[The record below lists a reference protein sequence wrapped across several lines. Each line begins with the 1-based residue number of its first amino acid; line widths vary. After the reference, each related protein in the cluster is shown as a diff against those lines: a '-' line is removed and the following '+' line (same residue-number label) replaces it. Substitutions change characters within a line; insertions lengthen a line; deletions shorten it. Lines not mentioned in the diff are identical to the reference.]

1 MRPSAASRPRRSKV
15 RRARS
20 RRKARRPP
28 EQCTV
33 RTTPGT
39 ARAASRNGWYADR
52 AASRMTESKFPA
64 GWWLWTPK
72 RKRRAS
78 LTVDVPVP
86 HHGRQARALEG
97 APKQLHEGHRAVAAS
112 GAPESDRQVG
122 LALPAVERQEEAQ
135 QILDLRQQLAAFLE
149 GRHELL
155 HRGVAA
161 VEALEGVHEVRIRQE
176 ADVED
181 EVGVVGRPVFEAEGH
196 KRNPQHITP

>member
-15 RRARS
+15 CRARS

-72 RKRRAS
+72 RKRRPS

-86 HHGRQARALEG
+86 DHGRQARALEG
-97 APKQLHEGHRAVAAS
+97 APKQLHKGHRAVAAS
-112 GAPESDRQVG
+112 GAPQGDRQVG
-122 LALPAVERQEEAQ
+122 LALPAVERQKEAQ
-135 QILDLRQQLAAFLE
+135 EVLDLPQQLPALLE
-149 GRHELL
+149 RHHELF
-155 HRGVAA
+155 HRDVAA
-161 VEALEGVHEVRIRQE
+161 IGAL
-176 ADVED
+176 
-181 EVGVVGRPVFEAEGH
+181 
-196 KRNPQHITP
+196 